1 MSWSI
6 SNWLPRA
13 SSSHRSSKATGK
25 YLLDA
30 AVLEKRLL
38 FSATPIAPPVIDE
51 AEVDSGQA
59 ESLVVDVATSTSTS
73 TSTSGGSESND
84 GQRTSRLQLVF
95 VDAGVEDHQQLID
108 DLRASNETADLEI
121 YLLDGSRD
129 GVEQITEILS
139 GYQNV
144 DAIHLLSHGND
155 AKLRLGN
162 STLDGGNLAG
172 YAGDFAH
179 WQASL
184 TAEADLLLYGCELA
198 ETDSGVAM
206 LEALAALTGADVAA
220 STDDTGHASLGGD
233 WELEYVGGIIESD
246 SILDLQ
252 SNSRWKGVLSAPD
265 IAATGEIR
273 VNGTTTGVQ
282 TTNAGSTSV
291 AVDDAGNSIVVW
303 TEQSGLDGDGYG
315 IFARRFNDQGIP
327 LGAEFKV
334 NETVAG
340 SQSAPVVA
348 MDSSGRF
355 VIAWVSDDGSGSGIY
370 LRRFNADGTAIDT
383 NDLLANAAM
392 ISGDQKDFDMAT
404 NASGQIVIVFDNE
417 GPGNALWA
425 RTFDFTA
432 AALGDELPTT
442 LKSIA
447 ISGLPTL
454 PSVDINDGGRIVFAW
469 QESSSIYS
477 ASYDFAGLTAVGP
490 THELNGGTVNER
502 EIVVAVRSDNDYV
515 VAFRSDVGGSEGVWT
530 RLIPEAG
537 PSGMQLAT
545 LVSGGATATSPS
557 IDIDDSDNFVI
568 TYQKADAAGTGT
580 YKQAYTSNMVKA
592 GGESLVNQTTA
603 GEQTASSIAI
613 HDYQNAV
620 VVWSGNGTQ
629 AGHVDGDGVFL
640 RQFSNT
646 PPVADL
652 TAGAPY
658 TINEGDSLTLDGS
671 NSSDAD
677 GDTLTY
683 AWDLDN
689 DGIFGE
695 TNEPLTATAVVNWA
709 TLASF
714 GIDDEGTYTIGLQVN
729 DGNGGVTTATTTVTV
744 INAAPVISAT
754 GAANALSGSSY
765 TLNLSATDPG
775 DDTITSWR
783 VDWGDGTIV
792 TYGGNPSSVTH
803 TYSVAGLTHNL
814 LVSATDEDG
823 TWFTADL
830 FVASNNTTPVS
841 RYDALTGVFQNGLG
855 TSATL
860 TKARGIRYGADG
872 LLYVSGFDSSNVQR
886 FNPVTG
892 AYVDDFVVAGSGG
905 IDQADGLA
913 FGPDGHLYVTSH
925 RTDEVYRYNGTTG
938 AFIDVFVTAASGG
951 LDHPFFIDFGQDGN
965 LYVASEK
972 TNSILRYNGTT
983 GAYLDQ
989 FITTGLGGLTDASG
1003 FGFGPDGNFYL
1014 ASTFTDEILRYNG
1027 TTGAFIDVF
1036 VTSGLGGLD
1045 DPQGIEFGP
1054 DGFLYVT
1061 GKTSNNV
1068 LRYDTSGN
1076 FIDEYI
1082 PASSG
1087 LLTPGALEFSPAH
1100 QVTVLAVNTAPLA
1113 TNMGQTIGYTEDD
1126 STVAIADIVVTDP
1139 DVGETI
1145 TATLTLNLPAT

>member
-1 MSWSI
+1 MPWSI
-6 SNWLPRA
+6 SNWLHRVSTSD
-13 SSSHRSSKATGK
+13 SSSIATGK

-38 FSATPIAPPVIDE
+38 FSATPIAPPVVDHVD
-51 AEVDSGQA
+51 VDSGQT
-59 ESLVVDVATSTSTS
+59 EPLVVDVA

-108 DLRASNETADLEI
+108 DLWASNDAADLEI
-121 YLLDGSRD
+121 YLLDEFRD
-129 GVEQITEILS
+129 GVEQITEILN
-139 GYQNV
+139 GYQDV

-155 AKLRLGN
+155 GKLRLGN
-162 STLDGGNLAG
+162 SALDGGNLAG

-179 WQASL
+179 WQSSL
-184 TAEADLLLYGCELA
+184 TDEADLLLYGCELA

-233 WELEYVGGIIESD
+233 WDLEYVGGIIESE

-273 VNGTTTGVQ
+273 VNGTTSGVQ
-282 TTNAGSTSV
+282 TTNSGSTSV

-340 SQSAPVVA
+340 AQSAPVVA

-355 VIAWVSDDGSGSGIY
+355 VIAWISDDGSGSGIY

-383 NDLLANAAM
+383 NDLLANAGKT
-392 ISGDQKDFDMAT
+392 SGDQKDFDLAT

-432 AALGDELPTT
+432 TAPGDELPTT

-469 QESSSIYS
+469 QESASIYS

-490 THELNGGTVNER
+490 THELNGGTSNER

-537 PSGMQLAT
+537 PSGMQPAT
-545 LVSGGATATSPS
+545 LVSGGATATGPS

-580 YKQAYTSNMVKA
+580 YRQVYTSDMVKS
-592 GGESLVNQTTA
+592 GGETLVNQTTD
-603 GEQTASSIAI
+603 GEQSASSIAI
-613 HDYQNAV
+613 HDYKNAV

-629 AGHVDGDGVFL
+629 SGHVDGDGVFL

-646 PPVADL
+646 APVADL

-658 TINEGDSLTLDGS
+658 TISEGDALSLDGS
-671 NSSDAD
+671 NSSDVD
-677 GDTLTY
+677 GDTLSY

-695 TNEPLTATAVVNWA
+695 INEPVTATAVVSWA

-714 GIDDEGTYTIGLQVN
+714 GINDDGTHTIGLRVD
-729 DGNGGVTTATTTVTV
+729 DGQGGIATQTTTVTV
-744 INAAPVISAT
+744 QNTAPVLSAT
-754 GAANALSGSSY
+754 GGTSAVAGTTY

-775 DDTITSWR
+775 DDTLSQWR
-783 VDWGDGTIV
+783 VDWGDGTINL
-792 TYGGNPSSVTH
+792 YAGSSTSVSH
-803 TYSVAGLTHNL
+803 TYTIAGLTHNI

-823 TWFTADL
+823 KWYTGDL
-830 FVASNNTTPVS
+830 FVASSNFSPVE
-841 RYDALTGVFQNGLG
+841 RFDALTGAFEIG
-855 TSATL
+855 TGNFNDLKRAEDFLIGPDGMLYASAFL
-860 TKARGIRYGADG
+860 T
-872 LLYVSGFDSSNVQR
+872 SNVQR
-886 FNPVTG
+886 FDPATG
-892 AYVDDFVVAGSGG
+892 VLDGDFVIGGSGG
-905 IDQADGLA
+905 LDKASGIA
-913 FGPDGHLYVTSH
+913 FGPDGNLYVGSH
-925 RTDEVYRYNGTTG
+925 GTDQVLRYDGTTG
-938 AFIDVFVTAASGG
+938 AFIDVFVSANAGG
-951 LDHPFFIDFGQDGN
+951 LDGPRKILFGADGN
-965 LYVASEK
+965 LYVASELTDSILRFNGSTGAYIDDFVTSGAGGLDGPK
-972 TNSILRYNGTT
+972 SFGFGRDGNLYVTSSVTDQILRYNGSS
-983 GAYLDQ
+983 GALIDI
-989 FITTGLGGLTDASG
+989 FVASGVGGLANP
-1003 FGFGPDGNFYL
+1003 FGLAFGPDD
-1014 ASTFTDEILRYNG
+1014 S
-1027 TTGAFIDVF
+1027 
-1036 VTSGLGGLD
+1036 
-1045 DPQGIEFGP
+1045 
-1054 DGFLYVT
+1054 LYVT
-1061 GKTSNNV
+1061 THDSGKL
-1068 LRYDTSGN
+1068 LRYDFNGN
-1076 FIDEYI
+1076 FVDEFGNGFFK
-1082 PASSG
+1082 AEG
-1087 LLTPGALEFSPAH
+1087 LTFTPTH
-1100 QVTVLAVNTAPLA
+1100 QVSVVTSNTTPLA
-1113 TNMGQTIGYTEDD
+1113 TNTSQTIGYTEDD
-1126 STVAIADIVVTDP
+1126 SAVAIADIVVTDP
-1139 DVGETI
+1139 DVGET
-1145 TATLTLNLPAT
+1145 